1 MVFILHTPS
10 CTLLYTQLQEEVQ
23 LDQEKEQE
31 KEQDNV
37 QEKEPEQENYRVAM
51 GKFVCTH
58 CGKEYKQLG
67 SLVKHLKKNHDISST
82 EFICT
87 VCKKDMTSKKN

>member
-1 MVFILHTPS
+1 M
-10 CTLLYTQLQEEVQ
+10 
-23 LDQEKEQE
+23 
-31 KEQDNV
+31 
-37 QEKEPEQENYRVAM
+37 QEKEPEQENYRVMM

-58 CGKEYKQLG
+58 CGKEYEQLG

-87 VCKKDMTSKKN
+87 ACKKDITLGEKTSSLPQEQL

>member
-1 MVFILHTPS
+1 MHLI
-10 CTLLYTQLQEEVQ
+10 YTQLQEEVQ

-37 QEKEPEQENYRVAM
+37 QEKEPEQENYRVVM

-67 SLVKHLKKNHDISST
+67 SLVKHLKKT
-82 EFICT
+82 
-87 VCKKDMTSKKN
+87 MTLVLLSLSAPFARKI